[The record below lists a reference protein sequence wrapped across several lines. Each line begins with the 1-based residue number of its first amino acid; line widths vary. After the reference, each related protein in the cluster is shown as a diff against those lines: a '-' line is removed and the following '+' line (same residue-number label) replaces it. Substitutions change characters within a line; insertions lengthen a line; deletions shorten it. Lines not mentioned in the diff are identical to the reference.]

1 MLSNCI
7 YLLIYVHLLN
17 LQCNVP
23 LTRGPS
29 AIAEPL
35 VIVLKSRISSSELRG
50 CHLPLWQSHH
60 TMLRGTRHSER
71 LNPRGLTTREGWKAE
86 LTCCV
91 VLQCDDAVVGAG
103 S

>member
-50 CHLPLWQSHH
+50 VSLAIMAITSHNV
-60 TMLRGTRHSER
+60 TRHPTQRTS
-71 LNPRGLTTREGWKAE
+71 
-86 LTCCV
+86 
-91 VLQCDDAVVGAG
+91 
-103 S
+103 